1 MADRAAMASS
11 SHGGAPRRDVSNLFV
26 VSLLRYLERAGGT
39 RLIDGVLAAAE
50 CTKTF
55 EQLKKAKWASRD
67 EVVALADAARLL
79 TGDDEIGRRTGE
91 ELFRT
96 VALDEATTALFRS
109 VGDPAAALEGLVVYA
124 GKMAR
129 GRDYRITSRSAGE
142 LVVEADYA
150 PREAGHPFFCGLS
163 LGCWPG
169 IPTLYGSTAVSTHP
183 TCQCRGDD
191 ICTFVIRWDRPPTDG
206 HSRTSE
212 REKLRRSVSSFEEMQ
227 EMAAEL
233 ARAAD
238 LPALAEKILDAVDAM
253 MPAPALIVAID
264 AQDSRAPVVAGRG
277 VPSKLVAKIA
287 ADLLTGAYDGYR
299 GVAMQSRLGGFGVVA
314 ALLPH
319 EDPVSDTESL
329 LLDAFSRHAVARIEA
344 VLARQAAEESR
355 QTASA
360 LLQLASVLS
369 ETRTEQEAADELAA
383 AVPVLLRADHSVVLR
398 WYEREQ
404 VMRPVSFFGAAQDLP
419 YTEITVENIPDIVEL
434 AEDPVPLILRRAD
447 APPWI
452 ADAMRI
458 WGDAIDVVVPL
469 VDQGDFLGVI
479 CAGFRD
485 ETSLDSETAFARL
498 QGAAGLGVNALAKA
512 RLLDEV
518 RRQALHDPLTGL
530 PNRILLEERVRH
542 SLAEAKRSHR
552 KVGLLFVDLDRFKNV
567 NDSLG
572 HELGDALIRQT
583 ASRISEILR
592 ETDTLARMGG
602 DEFVIALSGIKSGA
616 DAERVAR
623 KILDVLGEPF
633 KFGERSLVASASIG
647 VAVYPDDGDDYSV
660 LLQRADVSMYAAKS
674 AGRARF
680 VRHGAADPGT
690 T

>member
-1 MADRAAMASS
+1 MADRAAAEPS
-11 SHGGAPRRDVSNLFV
+11 SHSAPRRDVSNLFV
-26 VSLLRYLERAGGT
+26 VSLLRYLERAGGPT
-39 RLIDGVLAAAE
+39 LVDGVLATAE
-50 CTKTF
+50 CTRTV

-67 EVVALADAARLL
+67 EVVALAEAARLL
-79 TGDDEIGRRTGE
+79 TGDQEIGRRAGE

-96 VALDEATTALFRS
+96 VAMDEATTALFRS
-109 VGDPAAALEGLVVYA
+109 AGDPASALEGLVAYA

-129 GRDYRITSRSAGE
+129 GRGYRIVSRSPGE
-142 LVVEADYA
+142 LVVEGDYV

-191 ICTFVIRWDRPPTDG
+191 ICTFVIRWDRPSAG
-206 HSRTSE
+206 EHSRSSE
-212 REKLRRSVSSFEEMQ
+212 QEKLRRSVSSFEEMQ

-238 LPALAEKILDAVDAM
+238 LPALAEKILDTVDAL
-253 MPAPALIVAID
+253 MPAPALIVAIE
-264 AQDSRAPVVAGRG
+264 AQDARAPVVAGRG
-277 VPSKLVAKIA
+277 LPSKLVPKIA

-314 ALLPH
+314 VLLPQ
-319 EDPVSDTESL
+319 EDPVVQTESRL
-329 LLDAFSRHAVARIEA
+329 LEAFARHAAARIEA
-344 VLARQAAEESR
+344 VLSRQAAEESR

-404 VMRPVSFFGAAQDLP
+404 AMRPVAFFGTAEDLP
-419 YTEITVENIPDIVEL
+419 YTEITVANIPDIVKL
-434 AEDPVPLILRRAD
+434 ADHPVPLILRRAD

-485 ETSLDSETAFARL
+485 ETTLDSETAFTRL
-498 QGAAGLGVNALAKA
+498 QGAAGLGVNALSKA

-552 KVGLLFVDLDRFKNV
+552 KVGLLFVDLDRFKAV

-572 HELGDALIRQT
+572 HELGDMLICQT

-602 DEFVIALSGIKSGA
+602 DEFVVALSGIKSGA

-623 KILDVLGEPF
+623 KILEVLGEPF
-633 KFGERSLVASASIG
+633 KFGEHSLAASASIG
-647 VAVYPDDGDDYSV
+647 VAVFPDDGDDYEV
-660 LLQRADVSMYAAKS
+660 LLQRADVSMYAAK
-674 AGRARF
+674 AGGRARF
-680 VRHGAADPGT
+680 ARYGAPGPDAT
-690 T
+690 